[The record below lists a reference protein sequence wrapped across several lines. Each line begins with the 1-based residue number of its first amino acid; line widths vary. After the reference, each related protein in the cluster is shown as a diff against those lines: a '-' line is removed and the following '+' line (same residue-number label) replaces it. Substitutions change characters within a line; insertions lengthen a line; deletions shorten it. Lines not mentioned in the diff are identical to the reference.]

1 MKNINLAILDD
12 NIFLI
17 KALEEKISFFDDLH
31 HKFSFT
37 KGQDLL
43 EKLDEN
49 SNLDL
54 ILMDIEM
61 PGLNG
66 IDCTMLVKQKFPHI
80 KVLILTVFNNDEYIF
95 NAIKAGADG
104 YFLKDTKPEDL
115 YKGIIETIEG
125 GAGMTPAI
133 AKRTLHLLRNPEAIK
148 NKKLQEKVS
157 LSKREIEVL
166 EYLATGLSTTV
177 IADRLFLSSNTVRK
191 HVENIYKKLQVHSK
205 IEAVDVAR
213 KYNII

>member
-1 MKNINLAILDD
+1 
-12 NIFLI
+12 
-17 KALEEKISFFDDLH
+17 
-31 HKFSFT
+31 
-37 KGQDLL
+37 
-43 EKLDEN
+43 
-49 SNLDL
+49 
-54 ILMDIEM
+54 
-61 PGLNG
+61 
-66 IDCTMLVKQKFPHI
+66 
-80 KVLILTVFNNDEYIF
+80 
-95 NAIKAGADG
+95 
-104 YFLKDTKPEDL
+104 
-115 YKGIIETIEG
+115 
-125 GAGMTPAI
+125 MTPAI
-133 AKRTLHLLRNPEAIK
+133 AKRTLHLLRNPQAIK